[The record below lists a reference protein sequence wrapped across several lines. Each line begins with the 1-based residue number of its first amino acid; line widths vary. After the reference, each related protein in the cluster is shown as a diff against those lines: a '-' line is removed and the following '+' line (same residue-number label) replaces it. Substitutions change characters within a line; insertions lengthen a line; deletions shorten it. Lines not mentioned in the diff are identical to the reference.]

1 MSGSFATN
9 DDGPKPEK
17 PVWVLELNL
26 AAQGILSKLEI
37 PWKWD
42 PEALASL
49 EALENVWLHVRVK
62 ERSLLLY
69 KLFVIYIRN
78 RL

>member
-1 MSGSFATN
+1 MRGKLSWMSGSFATN

-42 PEALASL
+42 PEALALL
-49 EALENVWLHVRVK
+49 EALEKCVAPCQ
-62 ERSLLLY
+62 S
-69 KLFVIYIRN
+69 
-78 RL
+78 